1 MFHFCCPSSSVFAV
15 WFRLLSRSGRLKAA
29 GVKCRLNACLH
40 VITTSHLRGRYTN
53 DTLSSQLNSFKAQ
66 SFLQSVFNARS
77 RGSLIRLGPIRVI
90 QTCVIT
96 CKIFMKAFKFFGR
109 IQLLSF
115 PLGWVAVILGLF
127 SVINAGDAVQKPLT
141 KKVFSPGRLELLTL
155 CVWGT
160 RDNHYTMVTLWKVSC
175 LSSVRWL
182 SNMFVIDVQAVSS
195 NSLLATTQVSFV
207 CTSLGYQVGLVKG
220 SRFHV
225 RIGIL
230 SFWFFFLVLGLQ
242 FSLLDFAS

>member
-1 MFHFCCPSSSVFAV
+1 MVHS
-15 WFRLLSRSGRLKAA
+15 K
-29 GVKCRLNACLH
+29 
-40 VITTSHLRGRYTN
+40 
-53 DTLSSQLNSFKAQ
+53 LNSFKAQ
-66 SFLQSVFNARS
+66 SFLQSVFNAFS
-77 RGSLIRLGPIRVI
+77 RGSFLRIGPIRI
-90 QTCVIT
+90 IHTSVIT
-96 CKIFMKAFKFFGR
+96 CKIFMKAFKFFGP
-109 IQLLSF
+109 IQLLWF
-115 PLGWVAVILGLF
+115 PLGWVAVLLDLF
-127 SVINAGDAVQKPLT
+127 FVVDAGNAVQQPLI
-141 KKVFSPGRLELLTL
+141 KKVLSPRGLELLTL

-230 SFWFFFLVLGLQ
+230 SFWFFFLVLRLQ